1 MSEKYTMEDLRN
13 IAENMVETL
22 REYEDETV
30 TTTGRI
36 AKEAGFNNL
45 SASELSEIHKD
56 LLHFA
61 KVNQIKLEISDN
73 ADVQPY
79 DLEFTVKNKKAQIK
93 CPYCGSKNTARYIY
107 GYPILSDEMRKMVAS
122 GKRILGGCM
131 ISSVKIRGQI
141 INTMPQRKCCDCKKD
156 FATEPILI
164 TKKYNTAEDYRDIVT
179 AIQFSIG
186 NKSEGFTE
194 ITIKEN
200 DKGALVSVKK
210 PGLPDNWY
218 SDRQITMMKWFRT
231 VNELYRYMYLHE
243 WKKKYLNLD
252 VMDGTQ
258 WSLGINLVG
267 NRKRT
272 YYGFDGYPPYWNEL
286 LKIFRQFAKI

>member
-1 MSEKYTMEDLRN
+1 MNEKYTIEDLRH
-13 IAENMVETL
+13 IAEHMVETL
-22 REYEDETV
+22 REYEDGTV
-30 TTTGRI
+30 TTTRRI
-36 AKEAGFNNL
+36 IKEAGYNNIT
-45 SASELSEIHKD
+45 SSELSEIHKY

-61 KVNQIKLEISDN
+61 KANQIKLEISDN

-93 CPYCGSKNTARYIY
+93 CLYCGSKNTARYIY

-131 ISSVKIRGQI
+131 ISSVKIRGEI
-141 INTMPQRKCCDCKKD
+141 INTMPQRKYYDCKKN

-179 AIQFSIG
+179 EIQFSIG
-186 NKSEGFTE
+186 NNSEGFTE

-210 PGLPDNWY
+210 TGWPDNWY

-231 VNELYRYMYLHE
+231 VNELYKYMYLHE
-243 WKKKYLNLD
+243 WKKKYVNPD

-267 NRKRT
+267 KRKRS
-272 YYGFDGYPPYWNEL
+272 YHGIDDYPPYWKEL